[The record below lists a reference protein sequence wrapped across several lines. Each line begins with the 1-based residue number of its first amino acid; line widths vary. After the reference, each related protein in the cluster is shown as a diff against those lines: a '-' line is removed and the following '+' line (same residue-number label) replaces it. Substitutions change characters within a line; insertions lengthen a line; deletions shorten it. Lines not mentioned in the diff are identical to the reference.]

1 MHDPFLVRGRWVVTG
16 AGPDDPTL
24 QESALL
30 IAGGKIAARGAWPDL
45 RRAHPGLRVIGSER
59 VAVMPGLINAHHHSA
74 GASALQHGLPD
85 MLLEPWILA
94 HARMRPSD
102 FGLGVLLSA
111 GRLLRSGV
119 TSVVDVVSGR
129 GPAASYAERLRGG
142 LKAYAQSGM
151 RVAYAAG
158 FSDQSFL
165 VHGTGQDEAFL
176 ASLPADLR
184 DKARS
189 LLPRDGD
196 MDQQDYFA
204 VMEEILRD
212 YHDHEL
218 IEPWFAP
225 PGPQWVSD
233 PFLQE
238 IAERAATHDVGIQ
251 THLCESFYE
260 KLHGPRYYGKS
271 ALTHLRDLGI
281 LSPRFSIAHGV
292 WLGASDIEVLC
303 ETGCAV
309 SHNPSSNLR
318 LRAGIAPLRAFLA
331 AGATAALG
339 MDGTTLSDDEDMF
352 TEMRLAL
359 RLQATPLIDE
369 PTPAPREVFSMA
381 TLGGAKLLRRE
392 GLLGR
397 LAEGY
402 AADLVLVDLERITW
416 PWVAPECDVRDLILM
431 RAQAGDVAEVLV
443 NGETVLKDGQPT
455 RFDIREAGR
464 EFAERLAR
472 EAPLNEAS
480 ELVEALIPRL
490 EAFYGA
496 WDVPALDPYTRY
508 NSRI

>member
-1 MHDPFLVRGRWVVTG
+1 
-16 AGPDDPTL
+16 
-24 QESALL
+24 
-30 IAGGKIAARGAWPDL
+30 
-45 RRAHPGLRVIGSER
+45 
-59 VAVMPGLINAHHHSA
+59 MPGLINAHHHSA

-102 FGLGVLLSA
+102 FGLAVLLSA

-129 GPAASYAERLRGG
+129 GPAAGYAERLRGG
-142 LKAYAQSGM
+142 LQAYDRAGM

-158 FSDQSFL
+158 STEQSFL

-176 ASLPADLR
+176 ASLPADLAE
-184 DKARS
+184 KARS
-189 LLPRDGD
+189 LLPQDGD
-196 MDQQDYFA
+196 MDHQDYFA

-212 YHDHEL
+212 YRDHEL

-233 PFLQE
+233 PVLQE
-238 IAERAATHDVGIQ
+238 IAERAASHDVGIQ

-260 KLHGPRYYGKS
+260 KLHGPRFYGKS
-271 ALTHLRDLGI
+271 ALAHLRDLGV

-292 WLGASDIEVLC
+292 WLSAADIEIMC

-339 MDGTTLSDDEDMF
+339 MDGTTLDDDEDMF
-352 TEMRLAL
+352 TEIRLAL

-369 PTPAPREVFSMA
+369 PTPTPREIFSMA

-392 GLLGR
+392 GLFGR
-397 LAEGY
+397 LAEGF

-416 PWVAPECDVRDLILM
+416 PWVAPECDPRDLILM

-464 EFAERLAR
+464 EFAERMAR

-480 ELVEALIPRL
+480 ELVEVLIPRL
-490 EAFYGA
+490 EAYYGT
-496 WDVPALDPYTRY
+496 WDVPPLDPFMRY